1 MEEQISSIVE
11 ALKINAEKTPD
22 KLCVGDKKNQVTYK
36 EFWNMVKKAAVYLQE
51 KGVQKGD
58 MVVIR
63 GAQKVEFLLGVFGVQ
78 LAGGAVCPLEKAIK
92 DDRIME
98 IMNFVDSNIY
108 LAEKPVKN
116 TTVNNISL
124 KEMFKVVQNNEAVTP
139 NENTDNSENVVL
151 NESSDS
157 SEAVN
162 SKEFSLP
169 ASDDLSEILFT
180 TGTTGKSKGIEVTFG
195 CNIAIAQN
203 VIDSVGMEK
212 DEIELI
218 TTPINHSLAIRRSYG
233 AIYNGS
239 SIVLTDGIKFVED
252 FFKLLDRYKITAITF
267 VPAILEQVLK
277 FAKDRF
283 ATYDNQFHYIQ
294 LGSAPLSETN
304 KEILTKMF
312 PTTRLYNTYGA
323 TESGCT
329 VILEFS
335 KYGHKKK
342 CIGRTTVNTEILFVD
357 DRRNIVEASL
367 EKPGILAF
375 KGKMNMRSYYKEP
388 EITKEVMDE
397 KGVVY
402 TNDLGYLGEDGLVYL
417 LGRQGDVINM
427 GGIKIAP
434 TEIEEVAMKH
444 EMIKDCACIPIKD
457 EITGEAPKLFVTLN
471 EGYQLDQKELSK
483 YLLSKLESLKVPK
496 TFEVIDEIP
505 RTFNGKIIRKQ
516 LKAWKII
523 KERLENEYER

>member
-157 SEAVN
+157 SEAIN

-195 CNIAIAQN
+195 CNVAIAQN

-357 DRRNIVEASL
+357 DKRNIVEASL

-397 KGVVY
+397 NGVVY

-516 LKAWKII
+516 LKA
-523 KERLENEYER
+523 LENN

>member
-63 GAQKVEFLLGVFGVQ
+63 GAQKVEFLLGAFGVQ

-157 SEAVN
+157 IEAVN

-195 CNIAIAQN
+195 CNVAIAQN

-357 DRRNIVEASL
+357 DKRNIVEASL

-397 KGVVY
+397 NGVVY

-516 LKAWKII
+516 LKA
-523 KERLENEYER
+523 LENN

>member
-36 EFWNMVKKAAVYLQE
+36 EFWNMVKKAVVYLQE

-157 SEAVN
+157 SEAVS

-195 CNIAIAQN
+195 CNVAIAQN

-357 DRRNIVEASL
+357 DKRNIVEASL

-516 LKAWKII
+516 LKA
-523 KERLENEYER
+523 LENN